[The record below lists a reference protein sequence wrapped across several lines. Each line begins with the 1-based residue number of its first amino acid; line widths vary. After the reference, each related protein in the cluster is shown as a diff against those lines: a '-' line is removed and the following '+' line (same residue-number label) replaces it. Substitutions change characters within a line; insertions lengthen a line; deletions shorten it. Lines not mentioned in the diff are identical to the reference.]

1 MHARDGRDIGSLTD
15 DEVDTVAAIYGQFRE
30 VLGPV
35 GAAKALGL
43 LNPRV
48 FPLWDTA
55 IGDAYIGSKWA
66 LDKAPPEHYRT
77 FVVYCIGQCTA
88 AVNEEQFGPALLK
101 VLDEWNFCVRTKGWL
116 PKPDA

>member
-1 MHARDGRDIGSLTD
+1 
-15 DEVDTVAAIYGQFRE
+15 

-43 LNPRV
+43 LSPRV

-55 IGDAYIGSKWA
+55 IGDAYIGYRWA
-66 LDKAPPEHYRT
+66 LDKAPPEHYRK
-77 FVVYCIGQCTA
+77 FVVYCIEQCTA

-101 VLDEWNFCVRTKGWL
+101 TLDEWNFCVWTKGGC
-116 PKPDA
+116 PSATPDGTHALGR